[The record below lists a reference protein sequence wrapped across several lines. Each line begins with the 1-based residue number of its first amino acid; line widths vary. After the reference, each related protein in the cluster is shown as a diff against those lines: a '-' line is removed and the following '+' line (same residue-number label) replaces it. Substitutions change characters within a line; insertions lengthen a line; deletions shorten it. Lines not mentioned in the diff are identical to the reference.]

1 MNSLNLFTR
10 FMDKRLSLWYNEI
23 GQKKKN
29 TD

>member
-1 MNSLNLFTR
+1 MNSLNLFAGS
-10 FMDKRLSLWYNEI
+10 MDKRLSLWYNEI

>member
-1 MNSLNLFTR
+1 MNSLNLFAGS
-10 FMDKRLSLWYNEI
+10 MDKRLSLWYNLI

>member
-1 MNSLNLFTR
+1 MNSLNLFTGS
-10 FMDKRLSLWYNEI
+10 MDKRLSLWYNEI